1 MPVHNLVEYSKNY
14 RKTIGSLLNYYRN
27 ELSDYTN
34 DNDSPNKKVINS
46 KSFKY
51 KTSITGS
58 SIDFNVPEKITNP
71 DGNEIDNPNYDAIE
85 TVVPLK
91 YLSNFWRN
99 LDMSLLNCEVSL
111 TLT

>member
-14 RKTIGSLLNYYRN
+14 RKTIGSLWNYYRN

-46 KSFKY
+46 KYFKY

-58 SIDFNVPEKITNP
+58 SIDFNVPEKVTNP